1 MDKTAFKNIIWDYY
15 RTNRRPMPWRDEI
28 TEYGVVVSELM
39 LQQTQVVRVLIKYPE
54 FMNAFPTFQALA
66 SSPLVDLL
74 RVWQGMG
81 YNRRAKYLQAIAQ
94 KIVKAYGGA
103 LPTDPEILETF
114 PGIGPATARSIVTYA
129 FNKPEVFI
137 ETNIRRIFIHHFFQD
152 KEGISDKEL
161 YPFVEATVDQENPR
175 DWYYALMDYGTY
187 LAKQVPNPNRKS
199 KHYTKQSKFEGSK
212 RQVRGTILK
221 ILLDKGNLD
230 REALVTETGFNNERV
245 YPILEDMKQE
255 GFISEEKGE
264 YFIKDK

>member
-1 MDKTAFKNIIWDYY
+1 M
-15 RTNRRPMPWRDEI
+15 
-28 TEYGVVVSELM
+28 
-39 LQQTQVVRVLIKYPE
+39 
-54 FMNAFPTFQALA
+54 
-66 SSPLVDLL
+66 
-74 RVWQGMG
+74 
-81 YNRRAKYLQAIAQ
+81 
-94 KIVKAYGGA
+94 
-103 LPTDPEILETF
+103 
-114 PGIGPATARSIVTYA
+114 
-129 FNKPEVFI
+129 
-137 ETNIRRIFIHHFFQD
+137 
-152 KEGISDKEL
+152 